1 MTKLAVKS
9 LSGDKAGKAIEL
21 PDEVYAAPVNTYL
34 VHEAVVAYQ
43 AAGRAGT
50 HATKNRT
57 DVRGGGKKPWKQKKT
72 GRARHGSIRSP
83 IWKGGG
89 TVFGPQ
95 PRDYTLGLPRRKRQG
110 ALRSV
115 LSAKVRDGKLVVVES
130 LAFEAPKAKELVKA
144 VKALGIEGSALL
156 VDEGVNRNLELS
168 ARNVPAYKAARCTAL
183 NVVDLLRYDT
193 LVLSRAAAQK
203 VAEVLQA

>member
-1 MTKLAVKS
+1 MPKIAIKS
-9 LSGDKAGKAIEL
+9 LSGAAGKDIEL
-21 PDEVYAAPVNTYL
+21 PDAIYAVPVNTYL

-95 PRDYTLGLPRRKRQG
+95 PRDYTQGLPRRKRQG

-115 LSAKVRDGKLVVVES
+115 LSAKMRDGKLMVVDS
-130 LAFEAPKAKELVKA
+130 LVLEGPKSRDLIRTVKG
-144 VKALGIEGSALL
+144 LGVAGSALL
-156 VDEGVNRNLELS
+156 VDEPVNRNLELS
-168 ARNVPAYKAARCTAL
+168 ARNVPAYKTARSTAL

-193 LVLSRAAAQK
+193 LVLTMAAAQK

>member
-1 MTKLAVKS
+1 MPKIAITS
-9 LSGDKAGKAIEL
+9 LSGAKGGDIDL
-21 PDEVYAAPVNTYL
+21 PDAVYAAPVNTYL

-50 HATKNRT
+50 HATKTRS
-57 DVRGGGKKPWKQKKT
+57 DVSGGGKKPWKQKKT
-72 GRARHGSIRSP
+72 GRARAASIRSP

-89 TVFGPQ
+89 TVFGPH
-95 PRDYTLGLPRRKRQG
+95 PRDYTQGLPRRKRQG

-115 LSAKVRDGKLVVVES
+115 LSAKLRDGKLMVVDS
-130 LAFEAPKAKELVKA
+130 LAIDGPKSRDLVKT
-144 VKALGIEGSALL
+144 VRGLGVAGSALL
-156 VDEGVNRNLELS
+156 VDEPVNRNLELS
-168 ARNVPAYKAARCTAL
+168 ARNVPAYKTARSTAL

-193 LVLSRAAAQK
+193 LVITTAAAQR